1 MKISRLNLQALLVA
15 LVLSAGCTLLLGRGL
30 SRRAATQ
37 QSRMRKYWTAMR
49 AIEPGEV
56 LSASD
61 LRPLPWPGTDPVS
74 GALDQADAIIGRVV
88 LYPLAPGQPVLDRE
102 LAIAGSGPGLAS
114 KIPNGMRAIA
124 LKSDEIVGVAGFL
137 TPGSHV
143 DILVTYRSDG
153 PLEPVAATVL
163 QNAEVIAAGQ
173 QTEPDPAGKAVS
185 ATVVTLLLTP
195 QQAERALLAS
205 SQGSIHFVLRNSA
218 DTVAASSAIVT
229 FSELIGSP
237 APRVATTQLAAE
249 TVTPPEPEGRSRGR
263 LRRAPAAVE
272 IVLGDQ
278 IEEAKQ

>member
-1 MKISRLNLQALLVA
+1 MNTSRQNLQALGAA
-15 LVLSAGCTLLLGRGL
+15 LVLSAGCTFLLGRGL

-37 QSRMRKYWTAMR
+37 QSRMRQYLTSNKS
-49 AIEPGEV
+49 IEPGEV
-56 LSASD
+56 VHASD
-61 LRPLPWPGTDPVS
+61 LRALPWPGSDPVS
-74 GALDQADAIIGRVV
+74 GAIDQADDIVGRVV
-88 LYPLAPGQPVLDRE
+88 LYPLASGQPVLERQ
-102 LAIAGSGPGLAS
+102 LAVVGSGPGLAS

-153 PLEPVAATVL
+153 ALEPLAATVL

-218 DTVAASSAIVT
+218 DTVASNSTAVT
-229 FSELIGSP
+229 LSELSGSP
-237 APRVATTQLAAE
+237 APNVRPIQIAAATAAPVAPE
-249 TVTPPEPEGRSRGR
+249 TGSKRR
-263 LRRAPAAVE
+263 LSSAPAAVE
-272 IVLGDQ
+272 IVLGGQ
-278 IEEAKQ
+278 AEGTKQ

>member
-1 MKISRLNLQALLVA
+1 MKISRLNLKALLVA

-37 QSRMRKYWTAMR
+37 LSRMRKYWTATR
-49 AIEPGEV
+49 TIEPGEV
-56 LSASD
+56 LSATD
-61 LRPLPWPGTDPVS
+61 LQPLPWPGTDPVS
-74 GALDQADAIIGRVV
+74 GALDQIDAIIGRVV
-88 LYPLAPGQPVLDRE
+88 LYPLAPGQPLLERE

-114 KIPNGMRAIA
+114 KIPRGMRAIA

-163 QNAEVIAAGQ
+163 ENAEVIAAGQ

-205 SQGSIHFVLRNSA
+205 SEGSIHFVLRNRA
-218 DTVAASSAIVT
+218 DTLVANSAVVT
-229 FSELIGSP
+229 LSGLIGSS
-237 APRVATTQLAAE
+237 APRVPAIQMAAATA
-249 TVTPPEPEGRSRGR
+249 TPPAAGGRRKQR
-263 LRRAPAAVE
+263 LPDASAAVE

-278 IEEAKQ
+278 REEAKR

>member
-1 MKISRLNLQALLVA
+1 MKTSTRTLQALAIA
-15 LVLSAGCTLLLGRGL
+15 LLLSTVCTVLLGRVL
-30 SRRAATQ
+30 NRRAVTQ
-37 QSRMRKYWTAMR
+37 QSRMRQYLTTTR

-56 LSASD
+56 LHATD
-61 LRPLPWPGTDPVS
+61 LQALPWPSADPVS
-74 GALDQADAIIGRVV
+74 GALDRAGELVGRVV
-88 LYPLAPGQPVLDRE
+88 LYPLAPGQPVLERQ
-102 LAIAGSGPGLAS
+102 LAVAGSGPGLAS
-114 KIPNGMRAIA
+114 KIPTGMRAIA

-153 PLEPVAATVL
+153 ALEPVAATVL

-218 DTVAASSAIVT
+218 DRMAFNSKTVT
-229 FSELIGSP
+229 LSELAGSP
-237 APRVATTQLAAE
+237 APRVPATQIAAA
-249 TVTPPEPEGRSRGR
+249 VAVPA
-263 LRRAPAAVE
+263 APAPVRRQHLPDAPAGVE
-272 IVLGDQ
+272 IVLGGQ
-278 IEEAKQ
+278 AEGAKQ

>member
-1 MKISRLNLQALLVA
+1 MKSSRRNLQALVAA

-37 QSRMRKYWTAMR
+37 QSRMRQYLTATK

-56 LSASD
+56 LRASD
-61 LRPLPWPGTDPVS
+61 LQALPWPSTDPVS
-74 GALDQADAIIGRVV
+74 GAIDQADDIIGRVV
-88 LYPLAPGQPVLDRE
+88 LYPLAPGQPVLERQ
-102 LAIAGSGPGLAS
+102 LAVAGSGPGLAS

-153 PLEPVAATVL
+153 AIEPIAATVL

-218 DTVAASSAIVT
+218 DAVASTSTAVT
-229 FSELIGSP
+229 LSELSGSP
-237 APRVATTQLAAE
+237 APHAKPIQIASETPAPVAHKK
-249 TVTPPEPEGRSRGR
+249 R
-263 LRRAPAAVE
+263 LLTAPAAVE
-272 IVLGDQ
+272 FVLGGQ
-278 IEEAKQ
+278 TEGTKQ